1 MTETDLNKFFW
12 YNSTLIY
19 PSSVL
24 YLLIISW
31 NLHACFRQ
39 MSMKILFIPRGD
51 FLSFVMPE
59 TAHLADSVTALFG
72 ISQDTITPLTTRHQC

>member
-31 NLHACFRQ
+31 NLHACSRQ
-39 MSMKILFIPRGD
+39 MSMKILFIPCWD
-51 FLSFVMPE
+51 FLSFVMLK
-59 TAHLADSVTALFG
+59 TARLVDRVMGLFG
-72 ISQDTITPLTTRHQC
+72 ISQDTITPLTTLRQC